1 MNTMF
6 WMIMFFYALLSCF
19 IMPALGYYFMGTS
32 GLGNGYVVGT
42 ILSLILWFT
51 VGKKMSKN

>member
-19 IMPALGYYFMGTS
+19 IMPYIGYYFMGVS
-32 GLGNGYVVGT
+32 GQSNGYVLGT

-51 VGKKMSKN
+51 AGKKISKT